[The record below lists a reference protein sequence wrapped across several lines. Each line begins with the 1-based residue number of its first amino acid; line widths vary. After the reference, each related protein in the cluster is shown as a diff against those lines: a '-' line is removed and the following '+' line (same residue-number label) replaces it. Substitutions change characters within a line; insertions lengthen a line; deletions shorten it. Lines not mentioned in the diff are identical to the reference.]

1 MKIKNTPH
9 LVVANLRAS
18 VGTTGDSYDNTL
30 AETVNGLYKLEMIE
44 YLKFD
49 WAGLAAVE
57 LATFN

>member
-1 MKIKNTPH
+1 M
-9 LVVANLRAS
+9 VANLRAS
-18 VGTTGDSYDNTL
+18 VVTTGDSYDNTL

-49 WAGLAAVE
+49 WAGLTDLE